1 MVPWAAS
8 LLTLWCWCC
17 CCCSWTQTARTTP
30 GDPPYACPTALRPL
44 VDFTVN
50 YSLPHFQT
58 AQPVQHI
65 QANGFLREFYVAS
78 RNLIEA
84 VDQRMERIWAVPTGP
99 VGLGECPGGCGPC
112 DAVAAVPDEEDT
124 PPEDT
129 DNMVLLLDPA
139 GTLLPYLY
147 YCGST
152 RHGVCFFLD
161 YSELNPVSQC
171 LYKETSNTEAYC
183 PDCLASPLGTQVIV
197 VEQGR
202 TTLFFVATSVDE
214 RVMQRYPRRSLSV
227 LRPLATEDGFHMVM
241 RGLTVLPHLW
251 ASYPITYIYT
261 FSTAEYVYF
270 LSLQRENPEKSNS
283 PMQTRLGRLP
293 VLIPEVWMYREV
305 VLECRYEPK
314 RRRRRGVE
322 RNRDVVYNG
331 LQAAY
336 FGPVGGLLAGQLGVN
351 PEEKLL
357 YGTFAEVDEHGVPQ
371 KNSAFCTFPLFQV
384 NQAIEK
390 GVEDCCTGGTEQ
402 LSRGL
407 CHYQPCESCP
417 HEVSISLTH
426 LSRGECCWV
435 EGPEAFCPG
444 DQSNR
449 VNLTVRFKIVLL

>member
-17 CCCSWTQTARTTP
+17 CCCAWTQTARTTP
-30 GDPPYACPTALRPL
+30 GDPPYACPTAPRPL

-58 AQPVQHI
+58 ARPVQHI
-65 QANGFLREFYVAS
+65 QANGVLREVYVAS
-78 RNLIEA
+78 RNVIEG
-84 VDQRMERIWAVPTGP
+84 VDQRMKRIWAVPTGP
-99 VGLGECPGGCGPC
+99 VGLGGCPGGCGPC
-112 DAVAAVPDEEDT
+112 DAAAVPDEEDT

-161 YSELNPVSQC
+161 YGELNPVSQC

-241 RGLTVLPHLW
+241 RGLTVLPYLW

-314 RRRRRGVE
+314 RRRRRRGAE

-336 FGPVGGLLAGQLGVN
+336 FGPVGGLLAGQLRVN
-351 PEEKLL
+351 PQEKLL

-384 NQAIEK
+384 NQAIET

-426 LSRGECCWV
+426 PSRGECCRV